1 MLQVV
6 QIIYK
11 CVYTNSGV
19 IYIILYISGEKE
31 GDSWSYVKKN
41 VWKEKKEHKT
51 KVIEFETW
59 IAQDIRSQILLVS
72 WVIPSDHMNPSSHLL
87 LLCFEKGKGFQV
99 LKRGVSGVTPS
110 LR

>member
-1 MLQVV
+1 MAATVQEYKMKIASTPCGLFLLTIMLQVV

-11 CVYTNSGV
+11 CVYTNSSV

-51 KVIEFETW
+51 KVIEFET
-59 IAQDIRSQILLVS
+59 
-72 WVIPSDHMNPSSHLL
+72 
-87 LLCFEKGKGFQV
+87 
-99 LKRGVSGVTPS
+99 
-110 LR
+110 